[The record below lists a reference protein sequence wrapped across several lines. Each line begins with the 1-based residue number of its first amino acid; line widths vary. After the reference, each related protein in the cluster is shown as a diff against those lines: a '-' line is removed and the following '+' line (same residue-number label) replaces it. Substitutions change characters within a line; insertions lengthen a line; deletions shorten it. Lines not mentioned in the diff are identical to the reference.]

1 MTTNLTN
8 IKPIHALYI
17 DAYLENYNLSL
28 IALVRINSQKHLQ
41 IICNNNHM

>member
-8 IKPIHALYI
+8 IKPINALYT

-28 IALVRINSQKHLQ
+28 IAPVRINSLKH
-41 IICNNNHM
+41 